1 MQGLMIGIANAITGI
16 RSGAGAVINFIW
28 GTPTTKNWGSPSD
41 KTWG

>member
-1 MQGLMIGIANAITGI
+1 MQGFMIGIANAITGI
-16 RSGAGAVINFIW
+16 RSGAGAVIDFIW

>member
-1 MQGLMIGIANAITGI
+1 MIGIANAITGI
-16 RSGAGAVINFIW
+16 RSGAGAVIDFIW

>member
-1 MQGLMIGIANAITGI
+1 MIGISNAITGI
-16 RSGAGAVINFIW
+16 RSGAGAVIDFIW